1 MNSPTRDTSRPA
13 PGDRFVVSVS
23 TKLGAMRSVD
33 SGSARFDRDV
43 LPGEVVTYSA
53 TLRLSSAP
61 GEPWHVF
68 TTSDRLEMPATLD
81 MVEPIESCADCGADV
96 AWSESAGEYRHL
108 SAEAPA
114 DCPLYSAREVWAP

>member
-13 PGDRFVVSVS
+13 PGDRFVVSIS

-81 MVEPIESCADCGADV
+81 MVEPVEACSDCGADV
-96 AWSESAGEYRHL
+96 AWSESLLDWRHL
-108 SAEAPA
+108 EQPSPS
-114 DCPLYSAREVWAP
+114 CSLSGREVWAP